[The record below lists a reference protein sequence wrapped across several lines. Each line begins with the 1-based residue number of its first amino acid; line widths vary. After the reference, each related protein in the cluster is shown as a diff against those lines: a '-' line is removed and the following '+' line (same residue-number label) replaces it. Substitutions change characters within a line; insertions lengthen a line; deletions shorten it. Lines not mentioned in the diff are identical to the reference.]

1 MENNLISPGI
11 SLKDFDYEVN
21 KSNSDKYIETAKNVK
36 LYVRDYGKGKPVILI
51 HGWPLSNEMWEY
63 QTEFLVQNNYR
74 VIAYDR
80 RGFGKSSQPWDGYDY
95 DTLTDDLSEIIEQ
108 LQLEDVTLVG
118 FSMGGGEVVRYFSRH
133 QGKGVTKAALISS
146 IIPFLAKTE
155 DNPEGRPKEKG
166 ESSAAAIR
174 EDRIGFLDN
183 FGKIFFGVN
192 IINKPLSTPLLE
204 YYRNLCSVAS
214 PRATLQCAESLNNTD
229 FRDELHTIK
238 VPTLII
244 HGTDDKNVPIEI
256 SSEKTAK
263 AIENNTFI
271 VYEGAPHGLF
281 YTEKDK
287 LNKDLL
293 EFLNS

>member
-1 MENNLISPGI
+1 MENTVITPGI
-11 SLKDFDYEVN
+11 SLKDFDYEVH

-36 LYVRDYGKGKPVILI
+36 LYVKDYGKGKPVILI

-63 QTEFLVQNNYR
+63 QIEFLVQNNYR

-80 RGFGKSSQPWDGYDY
+80 RGFGKSSQPWEGYDY

-108 LQLEDVTLVG
+108 LQLEDVALVG
-118 FSMGGGEVVRYFSRH
+118 FSMGGGEVVRYFSRY
-133 QGKGVTKAALISS
+133 QGKGVTKAVLISS

-155 DNPEGRPKEKG
+155 DNPEGRPKEK
-166 ESSAAAIR
+166 SDATAASIK

-183 FGKIFFGVN
+183 FSKIFFGVN

-214 PRATLQCAESLNNTD
+214 PRATLQCAESLNTTD
-229 FRDELHTIK
+229 FRDELRTIK

-271 VYEGAPHGLF
+271 TYEGAPHGLF
-281 YTEKDK
+281 YTEKDR

>member
-1 MENNLISPGI
+1 MENSVIAPGI

-36 LYVRDYGKGKPVILI
+36 LYVKDYGKGKPVILI

-63 QTEFLVQNNYR
+63 QIEFLVQNNYR

-80 RGFGKSSQPWDGYDY
+80 RGFGKSSQPWEGYDY

-108 LQLEDVTLVG
+108 LQLEDLTLVG
-118 FSMGGGEVVRYFSRH
+118 FSMGGGEVVRYFSRY
-133 QGKGVTKAALISS
+133 QGKGVIKAVLISS

-155 DNPEGRPKEKG
+155 DNPEGRPKEKS
-166 ESSAAAIR
+166 EATAASIK

-183 FGKIFFGVN
+183 FSKIFFGVN

-214 PRATLQCAESLNNTD
+214 PRATLQCGESLNTTD

-271 VYEGAPHGLF
+271 TYEGAPHGLF
-281 YTEKDK
+281 YTEKDR